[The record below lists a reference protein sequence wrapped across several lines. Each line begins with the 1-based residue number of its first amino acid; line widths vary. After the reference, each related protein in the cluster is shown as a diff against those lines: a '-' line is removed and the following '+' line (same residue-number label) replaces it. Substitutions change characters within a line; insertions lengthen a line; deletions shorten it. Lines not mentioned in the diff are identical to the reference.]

1 MYIFKNALKNIS
13 RNLGRN
19 ILIGII
25 ALVIAV
31 SSCVALSI
39 KQAAKTAQNEGL
51 KDLSITATIGVDM
64 TKIQEQAK
72 NDGQELRQLMQD
84 RPAIT
89 LAEMQKYSN
98 SSYVKDFNYSLESSI
113 SKSDGIEPY
122 TETETETTTTGDTN
136 GFKVGTGDKKGF
148 GGMGQQ
154 GDFTIMGYNTENAM
168 TSFVNGTNKITSGE
182 VFSFDKA
189 DNSCLI
195 SDTLSTFNNLK
206 VGDKIKLSNPNLSTE
221 TYELTINGIYSTTA
235 TSDNKMMRFSASQD
249 PANYIYTNYNTL
261 KAITNNSENKAQKA
275 TDQNETETT
284 TALRYQTSG
293 IYSFSNI
300 EQFNNF
306 KTDVVSLG
314 LSKDYTVTSEDVTNY
329 EQSLVPLKNLNK
341 FADIFLLLVFLIG
354 GTILVV
360 LNIFNIRERKYEVGV
375 LTAIGMK
382 KIKVAFQFVIELFL
396 VTFVAIIIG
405 TSIGAIAS
413 VPIANTLLES
423 QVTSAQTQQS
433 TQNENFGRPGMGQA
447 GGSVQIRNSSKN
459 NDVSYIKNIT
469 AATDIKVIL
478 QLIGIGILL
487 TIISSCGAT
496 IFILRYEPLKI
507 LSNRN

>member
-72 NDGQELRQLMQD
+72 NDRQALRQLMQNN
-84 RPAIT
+84 PAIT

-122 TETETETTTTGDTN
+122 TETETTTTGDTN
-136 GFKVGTGDKKGF
+136 GFKVVTSDKKDF

-154 GDFTIMGYNTENAM
+154 GDFTIRGYNTENAM
-168 TSFVNGTNKITSGE
+168 TSFVNGTNKIASGGI
-182 VFSFDKA
+182 FSFDKA

-221 TYELTINGIYSTTA
+221 TYELTIKGIYSTTA

-261 KAITNNSENKAQKA
+261 KAITNNSENKAQKS
-275 TDQNETETT
+275 TDQNENETT

-341 FADIFLLLVFLIG
+341 FADIFLLLVFIIG

-469 AATDIKVIL
+469 AVTDINVIL

>member
-13 RNLGRN
+13 RNLARN

-64 TKIQEQAK
+64 TKLQEQAK
-72 NDGQELRQLMQD
+72 DDRQTLRQLMQD
-84 RPAIT
+84 HPAIT

-122 TETETETTTTGDTN
+122 TETETTTTGDTN
-136 GFKVGTGDKKGF
+136 EFKVVTGDKKDF

-168 TSFVNGTNKITSGE
+168 TSFVDGTNKIASGE
-182 VFSFDKA
+182 IFSFDKA

-195 SDTLSTFNNLK
+195 SDTLSTFNKLK

-221 TYELTINGIYSTTA
+221 TYELTIKGIYSTTA

-261 KAITNNSENKAQKA
+261 KAITNNSESKAQKA
-275 TDQNETETT
+275 TAQNENETT
-284 TALRYQTSG
+284 TALRSQTSG
-293 IYSFSNI
+293 IYSFSNV

-306 KTDVVSLG
+306 KTDVVSRG
-314 LSKDYTVTSEDVTNY
+314 LSKDYTVTSKDVTNY

-341 FADIFLLLVFLIG
+341 FADIFLLLVFIIG

-396 VTFVAIIIG
+396 VTFIAIIIG

-423 QVTSAQTQQS
+423 QVTSAQTQKA
-433 TQNENFGRPGMGQA
+433 TQNENFGRPVMVQG
-447 GGSVQIRNSSKN
+447 GGSSQIGNSKQN

-469 AATDIKVIL
+469 AATDINVIL

-487 TIISSCGAT
+487 TIISSCGAI